1 MNENSVLIVGSIGL
15 DTIETPTQRQE
26 NIIGGSTTYSLIAAS
41 RKIPVSIV
49 GIIGNDF
56 PDEGHSIFNSYA
68 KNLDD
73 LQIVQGKTF
82 RWGGRYHKNWDDRDT
97 LYTKLGVFSDFK
109 PILSDSNKNRSHI
122 FLANIHPDLQQLV
135 IQQNNNKDA
144 LIVIDTMNLWINKAR
159 ESLANVLSDSNI
171 LLLNESEAR
180 LLTQKENL
188 SDSASAILDMGLDT
202 VIIKKGSNGAELFS
216 RNEHFSIG
224 AYPIEKVVDPTGAGD
239 TFGGALISALAC
251 DKTITDS
258 VIYGSSLASLCVEG
272 FGSDKIQNVS
282 ERIINERVNFL
293 QSTVKLDSTWVG
305 I

>member
-73 LQIVQGKTF
+73 LQIVKGKTF
-82 RWGGRYHKNWDDRDT
+82 RWGGKYHENWNDRDT
-97 LYTKLGVFSDFK
+97 LYTELGVFSDFK
-109 PILSDSNKNRSHI
+109 PVLSDSNKNRSHI
-122 FLANIHPDLQQLV
+122 FLANIHPDLQQFV

-144 LIVIDTMNLWINKAR
+144 LIVIDTMNLWINIAR
-159 ESLANVLSDSNI
+159 DSLRNVLSDSNI

-202 VIIKKGSNGAELFS
+202 VIIKI
-216 RNEHFSIG
+216 SI
-224 AYPIEKVVDPTGAGD
+224 
-239 TFGGALISALAC
+239 
-251 DKTITDS
+251 
-258 VIYGSSLASLCVEG
+258 IYLLHY
-272 FGSDKIQNVS
+272 
-282 ERIINERVNFL
+282 
-293 QSTVKLDSTWVG
+293 
-305 I
+305 

>member
-41 RKIPVSIV
+41 RNIPVSIV
-49 GIIGNDF
+49 GIIANDF

-82 RWGGRYHKNWDDRDT
+82 RWGGKYHENWDDRDT

-159 ESLANVLSDSNI
+159 DSLANVLSNANI

-202 VIIKKGSNGAELFS
+202 VVIKKGSSGAELFS

-251 DKTITDS
+251 GKTLTDS
-258 VIYGSSLASLCVEG
+258 LIYGSSLASLCVEG
-272 FGSDKIQNVS
+272 FGSDKIQKVS
-282 ERIINERVNFL
+282 ESTVEERVNFL
-293 QSTVKLDSTWVG
+293 ESTVKP
-305 I
+305 

>member
-1 MNENSVLIVGSIGL
+1 
-15 DTIETPTQRQE
+15 
-26 NIIGGSTTYSLIAAS
+26 
-41 RKIPVSIV
+41 
-49 GIIGNDF
+49 
-56 PDEGHSIFNSYA
+56 
-68 KNLDD
+68 
-73 LQIVQGKTF
+73 
-82 RWGGRYHKNWDDRDT
+82 
-97 LYTKLGVFSDFK
+97 
-109 PILSDSNKNRSHI
+109 
-122 FLANIHPDLQQLV
+122 LANIHPDLQQLV

-144 LIVIDTMNLWINKAR
+144 LIVIDTMNLWINIAR
-159 ESLANVLSDSNI
+159 DSLTNVLSDSNI

-216 RNEHFSIG
+216 RNEHFSVG
-224 AYPIEKVVDPTGAGD
+224 AYPIKKVVDPTGAGD

-251 DKTITDS
+251 DKTLTDS
-258 VIYGSSLASLCVEG
+258 VIYGSSFASLCVEG

>member
-73 LQIVQGKTF
+73 LQIVKGKTF

-109 PILSDSNKNRSHI
+109 QMLSYSNKNR
-122 FLANIHPDLQQLV
+122 
-135 IQQNNNKDA
+135 
-144 LIVIDTMNLWINKAR
+144 
-159 ESLANVLSDSNI
+159 
-171 LLLNESEAR
+171 
-180 LLTQKENL
+180 
-188 SDSASAILDMGLDT
+188 
-202 VIIKKGSNGAELFS
+202 
-216 RNEHFSIG
+216 
-224 AYPIEKVVDPTGAGD
+224 
-239 TFGGALISALAC
+239 
-251 DKTITDS
+251 
-258 VIYGSSLASLCVEG
+258 
-272 FGSDKIQNVS
+272 
-282 ERIINERVNFL
+282 
-293 QSTVKLDSTWVG
+293 
-305 I
+305 